1 MNKIK
6 WSNISRRKTDWYS
19 RVLGN
24 SRKVFQIRARAGTRS
39 KYALARV
46 FQHARGETRS
56 HFHVKRG
63 QWDLAGWR
71 GKIRFERTSGRFR
84 LGSLVLRI
92 NQLCLSVFHRAGGE
106 LISFPLNTNFF
117 SGRKPISIKM
127 ARAFRIL
134 PDYKRLPPL
143 LPPRRPRLHKF
154 ALRPP
159 SRSGGA
165 LIPPVRFPTSFADS
179 FLFFSRSASI
189 GCGCSYIERLDRRIV
204 NTELVWSEFWRG
216 RSPVL
221 ARYTVNLVTVYI
233 VFRAAN
239 FGISYFW

>member
-1 MNKIK
+1 MCK
-6 WSNISRRKTDWYS
+6 RRKQIGNKRINTS
-19 RVLGN
+19 RQRIERVLE
-24 SRKVFQIRARAGTRS
+24 IRGEFPKFVQAGTRAS
-39 KYALARV
+39 TRSHAYLNMRV
-46 FQHARGETRS
+46 EMRS

-143 LPPRRPRLHKF
+143 PPRRPRLHKF

-165 LIPPVRFPTSFADS
+165 LIPTRSFPHLFCQPVS
-179 FLFFSRSASI
+179 FFSTFGFNRM
-189 GCGCSYIERLDRRIV
+189 RLQLHRA
-204 NTELVWSEFWRG
+204 T
-216 RSPVL
+216 RSPN
-221 ARYTVNLVTVYI
+221 R
-233 VFRAAN
+233 
-239 FGISYFW
+239 

>member
-1 MNKIK
+1 M
-6 WSNISRRKTDWYS
+6 
-19 RVLGN
+19 RV
-24 SRKVFQIRARAGTRS
+24 
-39 KYALARV
+39 
-46 FQHARGETRS
+46 ETHS
-56 HFHVKRG
+56 HFHVKRS
-63 QWDLAGWR
+63 QWDLAEWR
-71 GKIRFERTSGRFR
+71 GKIQFKRTSGRFR

-143 LPPRRPRLHKF
+143 PPPLPPCRPRLRKF

-165 LIPPVRFPTSFADS
+165 LIPPVRFPTSFAVP
-179 FLFFSRSASI
+179 FFPTFGFNRM
-189 GCGCSYIERLDRRIV
+189 RLQLHRA
-204 NTELVWSEFWRG
+204 T
-216 RSPVL
+216 RSPN
-221 ARYTVNLVTVYI
+221 R
-233 VFRAAN
+233 
-239 FGISYFW
+239 